1 VRARIAVLACLLV
14 LAGCAGDARTADPA
28 PTPAP
33 TDMQPTATESPSEG
47 PLRFLAIG
55 DFGDGSA
62 EQYAI
67 ANRMCL
73 VHQRRPFN
81 LVVTV
86 GDNVYD
92 EGDPA
97 RFDEVFFRPYACLL
111 ERGVQFRATL
121 GNHDIGTENGRP
133 QLREPAFGFRG
144 RNYVFRE
151 DGVRF
156 VMADS
161 NALDRDWLRAAL
173 RPEQGDDWTI
183 VVFHHPVFSSG
194 EYGPTP
200 GFRPELPRMFQRFG
214 VDLVL
219 NGHEHHYEVTNELRG
234 IRYVITG
241 GGGASIRECGGIRP
255 FSNVCI
261 ERFHFL
267 EVLVGQEQIEVR
279 ALPASGRSFHRFT
292 TDGRD

>member
-1 VRARIAVLACLLV
+1 VFLGLA
-14 LAGCAGDARTADPA
+14 LAATGCAGDSGTADPA
-28 PTPAP
+28 PTVTPTSTYAAP
-33 TDMQPTATESPSEG
+33 TASPSPEPAAG
-47 PLRFLAIG
+47 PFRFLAIG
-55 DFGDGSA
+55 DFGDGSP

-73 VHQRRPFN
+73 VHQRRPFD

-92 EGDPA
+92 DGDPA

-111 ERGVQFRATL
+111 EHGVQFRATL
-121 GNHDIGTENGRP
+121 GNHDIGTDDGRAL
-133 QLREPAFGFRG
+133 LREPAFGFRG

-151 DGVRF
+151 KGVRF

-161 NALDRDWLRAAL
+161 NALDRDWLRTAL
-173 RPEQGDDWTI
+173 PAEPGDRWTI
-183 VVFHHPVFSSG
+183 VVFHHPVYSSG

-200 GFRPELPRMFQRFG
+200 GFRPGLPRMFGRFG

-219 NGHEHHYEVTNELRG
+219 NGHEHHYEVSNELRG

-241 GGGASIRECGGIRP
+241 GGGASIRGCGPVRS
-255 FSNVCI
+255 FSNVCM

-267 EVLVGQEQIEVR
+267 EILVGRDQIEVR
-279 ALPASGRSFHRFT
+279 ALPPSGPSFHRFT